1 MEAKNRRR
9 AWIVLLGCLVT
20 AGCSGTDTSSQP
32 VREVVEPAAFRIDEV
47 EVAALPS
54 GEQGLSE
61 REAAGTQAAAGEAR
75 QSIVSERTP
84 HPRVIAR
91 DEASESTGK
100 APAPPV
106 QPGAVVLVDAKIGDI
121 NGRAIYADEFLR
133 PLEARLRAQKEVLT
147 PSAWLDDLEQEVR
160 RAIGDLVQEE
170 LLRAEALATLPSEQ
184 RSFGLNSFLTRMRQT
199 LESRNY
205 GSRER
210 AEESII
216 EEFGEG
222 MSLDEFL
229 RRQQDRELVR
239 LILQS
244 RVKNRVHVS
253 WREIEQEYARS
264 QEIFNPKPRAYFR
277 WIRVPAD
284 DAATI
289 ASIQQRLDAGEPFEQ
304 VAQLEANRFNPEA
317 GGLLPAFT
325 IETDLGDLKVFRF
338 ENLNQAAVSLK
349 EGQWAGPIEVQIG
362 TTPYANWI
370 YLDRIEQVHVP
381 LYDAQ
386 LAIAQTR
393 EQEET
398 QKELERYISRL
409 LERASF
415 TDMDQMADRLI
426 RIAIQRYY
434 PEVMPLYE
442 QRVRARTEG

>member
-1 MEAKNRRR
+1 MGIMRWGPWMLA
-9 AWIVLLGCLVT
+9 IGCLALGGC
-20 AGCSGTDTSSQP
+20 AGGSREAGGV
-32 VREVVEPAAFRIDEV
+32 VREIQPEAFRNDQIG
-47 EVAALPS
+47 VAADTPNPS
-54 GEQGLSE
+54 PAIDGQVPMRPMQESS
-61 REAAGTQAAAGEAR
+61 R
-75 QSIVSERTP
+75 QSIADSTSPRPVVITP
-84 HPRVIAR
+84 A
-91 DEASESTGK
+91 EATNDGTDISGYS
-100 APAPPV
+100 V
-106 QPGAVVLVDAKIGDI
+106 QPGTLVLVDAKIGDI
-121 NGRAIYADEFLR
+121 NGRAIYADDFLR

-147 PSAWLDDLEQEVR
+147 AGAWLDDLEQEVR

-170 LLRAEALATLPSEQ
+170 LLRAEALASFPSEQ
-184 RSFGLNSFLTRMRQT
+184 RTFGLNNFLTRMRRT

-210 AEESII
+210 AEESIV

-244 RVKNRVHVS
+244 RVKNRVHIS

-277 WIRVPAD
+277 WIRVSAD
-284 DAATI
+284 DTATI
-289 ASIQQRLDAGEPFEQ
+289 ADIQQRLDAGEPFAQ
-304 VAQLEANRFNPEA
+304 VAAVEANRFNPDG
-317 GGLLPAFT
+317 GGLLPAFP
-325 IETDLGDLKVFRF
+325 IETDLADLEVFRF
-338 ENLNQAAVSLK
+338 ENLNRAATSLQ
-349 EGQWAGPIEVQIG
+349 EGQWVGPIEVRIG
-362 TTPYANWI
+362 STPYANWV
-370 YLDRIEQVHVP
+370 YLDRIEKVHVP

-426 RIAIQRYY
+426 RIAIQRYN
-434 PEVMPLYE
+434 PEVMAMYE